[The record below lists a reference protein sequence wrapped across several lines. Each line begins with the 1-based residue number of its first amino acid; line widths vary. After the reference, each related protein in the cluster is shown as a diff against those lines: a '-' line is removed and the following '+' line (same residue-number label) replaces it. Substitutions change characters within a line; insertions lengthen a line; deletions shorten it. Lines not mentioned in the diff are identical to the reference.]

1 MRSFLAIVVGLTL
14 LVPPGMCRCQ
24 IVGSRSADSPNPATT
39 ATDEPSLVAP
49 CSCASCLR
57 DAGRTES
64 SDRAAL
70 AASAPSPAPTGSECP
85 ECPVLRTDDSSTWVE
100 VSKPLPVGQFSFA
113 GLTELVHLV
122 LRHEVPCRPM
132 ALPPDRVSLR
142 LVLHKFQI

>member
-24 IVGSRSADSPNPATT
+24 IVGSRSVDSPNPATG
-39 ATDEPSLVAP
+39 AMAGPSPAAP
-49 CSCASCLR
+49 CSCAGCLR

-64 SDRAAL
+64 SDRTAL
-70 AASAPSPAPTGSECP
+70 AASAPAPAPAGSECP

-113 GLTELVHLV
+113 GLTELVQPV
-122 LRHEVPCRPM
+122 LRHAVPCRPM